1 MATKLSRTNVYNEGA
16 QFDVVVNQVIGTV
29 VLDGDGELSP
39 YEAAFQIIARHS
51 ADNLGTSHFQFPG
64 ASGQPVEVSVTN
76 ERPDQ
81 N

>member
-1 MATKLSRTNVYNEGA
+1 MATKLHTRIDNEGA
-16 QFDVVVNQVIGTV
+16 SFDVVVNQVIGTV
-29 VLDGDGELSP
+29 VLDADGEMSP

-64 ASGQPVEVSVTN
+64 ASGEPVEVSVTN
-76 ERPDQ
+76 ERPDR